1 MVTTTSAFIQNRGE
15 YSIRAVQILLAYYS
29 LVIPPK
35 LQRYPTERQDPCK
48 QRFKRLSEGNS
59 LSDAYPSEC
68 LCRASEEV

>member
-35 LQRYPTERQDPCK
+35 LQRYPTERQDPRK
-48 QRFKRLSEGNS
+48 YWGIP
-59 LSDAYPSEC
+59 LSDTDSMSDSYPTG
-68 LCRASEEV
+68 